1 MKTCKFEVSNYKN
14 FVGAEFFEPDVT
26 LIVDANKEIKMSSL
40 NMTDD
45 IELVG
50 IYTVFGYAIDCR
62 GGFPKATAE
71 AERAKAALAS
81 AKARKTMEKVGLEI
95 ENLPIPEPA
104 PAPVKAVSLEE
115 ALETALEV
123 SRTPKEASEAKDM
136 REYTIVG
143 GVEEVPVT
151 RYVRTIEREVKVEFP
166 DVNHQLLGILEG
178 LVGMKVEIAI
188 KVVGRMPA
196 SRYDDDDSGDV
207 EYDDDDSG
215 DVDDDDE

>member
-1 MKTCKFEVSNYKN
+1 MKTGKLELLNYKN
-14 FVGAEFFEPDVT
+14 FVGAEHFEPDT
-26 LIVDANKEIKMSSL
+26 IVVLEGNKEVRISSL
-40 NMTDD
+40 NAND
-45 IELVG
+45 EVNLVA
-50 IYTVFGYAIDCR
+50 IYTVYGYAIDCR

-136 REYTIVG
+136 REYTVVG

-151 RYVRTIEREVKVEFP
+151 RYVQTIEREVKVEFP
-166 DVNHQLLGILEG
+166 DVNHKLLGILEG
-178 LVGMKVEIAI
+178 LLGRQVEITI
-188 KVVGRMPA
+188 KVVGDAPR
-196 SRYDDDDSGDV
+196 SRDNDDEDDSD
-207 EYDDDDSG
+207 
-215 DVDDDDE
+215 DDDDE